1 MQVVGDLAHWPDQ
14 KVGSRGDRR
23 SSSANDFQAELELN
37 E

>member
-14 KVGSRGDRR
+14 EIGSWGDRR
-23 SSSANDFQAELELN
+23 SSSANDFQAELELS